1 MCEILSDLKEK
12 NIALSVHYY
21 GPGDLAT
28 GWEIKEIVDNAP
40 FFDSF
45 YANYPLEGIENIN
58 DYIIYLFSLKF
69 RALVEMVPL
78 LLQEDHKDII
88 TALSEKANN
97 ACAAIKT
104 GDVIK
109 FINSHIEEIFTLE
122 NHLYDIRDVTLEL
135 IKKYATGIKPNVYA
149 YLCSEH
155 YYLVID
161 NFDLFFKVIKSDP
174 SLFEKIYPT
183 GHLSDLQERRFKET
197 LDIFSSILQSDNEDL
212 KTLVN
217 DRIAVLCVDIEALIP
232 SITGENVMMNEG
244 IVREFTSFLQH
255 IKHPKANDFVIHY
268 KAVEEILFKRIQE
281 TGQHSQY
288 EIPVGEII
296 EHFTKTENWMLRLL
310 SLTHSYVPNSNPP
323 AFKSRL
329 NFARDETHHLMDF
342 CSSNIPT
349 DSYFTRSHQMML
361 GVHASVGAGTM
372 VGIMSRPEV
381 YEDYAKLIMSAVI
394 FISEQMQREDEHLF
408 DDWVLLDRMLQ
419 TIIANRE
426 LGVESIQ
433 TLCYSAA
440 MFTCSLME
448 KILRLFYVDKV
459 KGKIY
464 VPVEHATL
472 GQLLTEN
479 NAEIVNTFDPIHTKH
494 LAFFMLKCGDKK
506 IGHNYRNRLAHWTEI
521 KNASLTISLVAEL
534 LWLFTDVL
542 NTVFAYYLEQI
553 KLSEENTT
561 ST

>member
-1 MCEILSDLKEK
+1 
-12 NIALSVHYY
+12 
-21 GPGDLAT
+21 
-28 GWEIKEIVDNAP
+28 
-40 FFDSF
+40 
-45 YANYPLEGIENIN
+45 
-58 DYIIYLFSLKF
+58 
-69 RALVEMVPL
+69 MVPL
-78 LLQEDHKDII
+78 LLQEDHKDTI
-88 TALSEKANN
+88 TTLSEKANN
-97 ACAAIKT
+97 ACAAVKT

-161 NFDLFFKVIKSDP
+161 NFDSFFKVIKSDP

-217 DRIAVLCVDIEALIP
+217 DRIAVLCADIEALIP

-281 TGQHSQY
+281 TGQHSQH

-296 EHFTKTENWMLRLL
+296 EQFTKTENWMLRLL

-329 NFARDETHHLMDF
+329 NFGRDETHHLMDF

-349 DSYFTRSHQMML
+349 DRYFTRSHQMML

-472 GQLLTEN
+472 GQLLTED

-521 KNASLTISLVAEL
+521 KNASLTVSLVAEL

-542 NTVFAYYLEQI
+542 NTIFAYYLGQA
-553 KLSEENTT
+553 KLNEVKTEFE
-561 ST
+561 

>member
-1 MCEILSDLKEK
+1 MCNILSDLREK
-12 NIALSVHYY
+12 DISLSVHYY

-28 GWEIKEIVDNAP
+28 GWEIKEIVDNAA

-45 YANYPLEGIENIN
+45 YDNYPLERIENIS

-69 RALVEMVPL
+69 RALVEMVPY
-78 LLQEDHKDII
+78 LLQEDHKEII
-88 TALSEKANN
+88 IALSEKASN
-97 ACAAIKT
+97 ACATVKT

-109 FINSHIEEIFTLE
+109 FINSHIEDIFELK
-122 NHLYDIRDVTLEL
+122 NHLHDIRDVTLEQ
-135 IKKYATGIKPNVYA
+135 IKKYSGGIKPSVYA

-155 YYLVID
+155 YYLVIN

-183 GHLSDLQERRFKET
+183 GHLSELQERRFKET

-217 DRIAVLCVDIEALIP
+217 DRIAVLCADIEMLIP

-244 IVREFTSFLQH
+244 VVREFTSFLQQ
-255 IKHPKANDFVIHY
+255 IKHPKANDFVVHY
-268 KAVEEILFKRIQE
+268 KAVEEILFNWIHE

-296 EHFTKTENWMLRLL
+296 KQFSETENWMLRLL
-310 SLTHSYVPNSNPP
+310 SLTHSYDPNPNPP

-329 NFARDETHHLMDF
+329 SFNRDETHHLMDL

-349 DSYFTRSHQMML
+349 DGYFTRSHQMML
-361 GVHASVGAGTM
+361 SVRASVGAGTM
-372 VGIMSRPEV
+372 AGIMSRPEV

-394 FISEQMQREDEHLF
+394 FISEQMHRDDEHLF
-408 DDWVLLDRMLQ
+408 EDWVLLDRMLQ

-448 KILRLFYVDKV
+448 KVLRLFYIDRV
-459 KGKIY
+459 KGKVY

-479 NAEIVNTFDPIHTKH
+479 NAEIANTFDPIHIKH

-506 IGHNYRNRLAHWTEI
+506 IGHNYRNRLAHWAEM
-521 KNASLTISLVAEL
+521 KNSSLTVALVAEL

-542 NTVFAYYLEQI
+542 NVSAQ
-553 KLSEENTT
+553 
-561 ST
+561 